1 MDVTKDIRNVY
12 GRVLFLS
19 YTITKRYYF
28 FYVLFVQ
35 RKCMQPKDFIPKTP
49 ENDKRLQKKFEK
61 MAKELQQQKTTL
73 GKLRNV
79 GQSLVLVSVLL
90 KQQN

>member
-1 MDVTKDIRNVY
+1 MY

-19 YTITKRYYF
+19 YTVAIQYY

-61 MAKELQQQKTTL
+61 MAKELQQQKTTA
-73 GKLRNV
+73 GKLRSA
-79 GQSLVLVSVLL
+79 GQSPVPVSVLL
-90 KQQN
+90 QQQN